1 MNAPFLWIIIPT
13 FVSIFLLTI
22 RNSRIRIIGYV
33 ASSAVFVLLTLI
45 INISQIGDENL
56 LPFEISSSLNMLG
69 RSFVLREEDKL
80 LVQIIFIINTLWG
93 IAIFVFNKKSLII
106 PFGFVFSGF
115 ILAAVSVDPFLYSA
129 LIIEIAVIL
138 SIPLIVGKLK
148 NKNTGII
155 RYLIYQT
162 LAMPF
167 ILLAGWFLAG
177 GEIIPVTQEQLIQ
190 ASLLLGLGFVF
201 WLAIFPFHSWVP
213 MVFEESDPINSGYIL
228 IILQTFSFIIINKY
242 ISGFAWLRNFA
253 VFFQAFRFLGIIMVV
268 YGAVGYFFQ
277 KKVLKM
283 IGYELLYS
291 TGVILIAIGFS
302 NTRGIGLFT
311 SLIGSRLFAFPMLI
325 WSTSYLGKKVDNIS
339 LINSGEIVK
348 KEPITGTLFIYS
360 LLSLAGMPLTIGFPP
375 LQTMYQYLAMDYV
388 YILILLLIGTGLKT
402 IMVFKFIRNILKTE
416 IRLRNLLVIN
426 RENIFLFSCLILLII
441 VGLFPKVALEPFINL
456 SQSSEMLLK

>member
-1 MNAPFLWIIIPT
+1 
-13 FVSIFLLTI
+13 
-22 RNSRIRIIGYV
+22 
-33 ASSAVFVLLTLI
+33 
-45 INISQIGDENL
+45 
-56 LPFEISSSLNMLG
+56 
-69 RSFVLREEDKL
+69 
-80 LVQIIFIINTLWG
+80 
-93 IAIFVFNKKSLII
+93 
-106 PFGFVFSGF
+106 
-115 ILAAVSVDPFLYSA
+115 
-129 LIIEIAVIL
+129 
-138 SIPLIVGKLK
+138 
-148 NKNTGII
+148 
-155 RYLIYQT
+155 
-162 LAMPF
+162 
-167 ILLAGWFLAG
+167 
-177 GEIIPVTQEQLIQ
+177 
-190 ASLLLGLGFVF
+190 
-201 WLAIFPFHSWVP
+201 